1 MSRLMRWRCRL
12 RSPQAGQQQL
22 MIGSVRSFAY
32 CRASDSVT
40 ADQRTDDHVLAVVGD
55 EAGRHG
61 LQCAGEE
68 EVQEQ
73 RLDEV
78 VEVMAERDLGGA
90 DFGGQPVEHAAAEPR
105 AQRAR
110 RRVAGEQILHHVADL
125 GVDDPVFP
133 AASLT
138 RARDQI
144 VAVAVVAGIDG
155 DADQRERDRRALAQ
169 DVEDLQESPAV
180 LAARQPD
187 HHPIA
192 ILDQV
197 VFGDGLRDF
206 LGDSRFERRG
216 VTHDACTATD
226 CTCLEGDRGQ
236 MLSPGPAAVR
246 DAIAMAG
253 PSGATP
259 SRAG

>member
-12 RSPQAGQQQL
+12 RSPHAGQQQL
-22 MIGSVRSFAY
+22 MIGSVRSLAY

-40 ADQRTDDHVLAVVGD
+40 ATSGRMTTCSPLS
-55 EAGRHG
+55 ETRRAGMAFNAPAKKRFRSK
-61 LQCAGEE
+61 
-68 EVQEQ
+68 

-90 DFGGQPVEHAAAEPR
+90 DFGCQPVEHAAAEPR

-110 RRVAGEQILHHVADL
+110 RRVAGQQILHHVADL
-125 GVDDPVFP
+125 GVDDPVLP

-155 DADQRERDRRALAQ
+155 DADQRERDRRPLAQ
-169 DVEDLQESPAV
+169 DVEDLQQSPAV
-180 LAARQPD
+180 LAARQSD
-187 HHPIA
+187 HDPIA
-192 ILDQV
+192 ILDQA

-216 VTHDACTATD
+216 VTHDACTVTY
-226 CTCLEGDRGQ
+226 CTCPLQEHYRRS
-236 MLSPGPAAVR
+236 LRPTAAR
-246 DAIAMAG
+246 
-253 PSGATP
+253 
-259 SRAG
+259 